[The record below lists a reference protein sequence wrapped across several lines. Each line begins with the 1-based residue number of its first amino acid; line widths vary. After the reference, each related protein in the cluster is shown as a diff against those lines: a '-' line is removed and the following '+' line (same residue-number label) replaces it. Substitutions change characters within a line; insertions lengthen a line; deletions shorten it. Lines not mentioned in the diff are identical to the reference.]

1 MRLAA
6 AAAAVAGVAI
16 ASPAAAVERENHLG
30 LDVGTAIL
38 GMSDKTDVGGAFG
51 AHWAYGLTD
60 EFNLMAEGT
69 FSLVSPGESIASAA
83 TPRTRPAT
91 AANAGVGIAYV
102 FDILRWVPYAGV
114 LAEGYAL
121 MGGTLPNT
129 TWIPGGAIAV
139 GLDYRLDRTL
149 AVGVAFRQHLLATDT
164 ATYPSFTQVFAR
176 VEYTWGW

>member
-1 MRLAA
+1 MRF
-6 AAAAVAGVAI
+6 AAVATILASVAI
-16 ASPAAAVERENHLG
+16 AAPAAAVEREQHVG
-30 LDVGTAIL
+30 LDAGSAIL
-38 GMSDKTDVGGAFG
+38 GMSDKTDVGVALG

-60 EFNLMAEGT
+60 EFNLMAEGS

-91 AANAGVGIAYV
+91 TANAGVGVAYV
-102 FDILRWVPYAGV
+102 FDILRWVPYAGI

-121 MGGTLPNT
+121 MGGTLPST

-139 GLDYRLDRTL
+139 GLDYRLDRSF
-149 AVGVAFRQHLLATDT
+149 AAGVAFRQHLLATDT
-164 ATYPSFTQVFAR
+164 STYPSFTQVFAR